1 MNPEIAGIHDRV
13 KKSMLGIA
21 LAILGA
27 ALAVALAGI
36 GSAIGIGIAGQAAA
50 GVVSEDPDK
59 FGKTLLLQ
67 ALPGTQ
73 GIYGLLTA
81 ILVMTKVGLL
91 GTVAMIDAQTGWQ
104 ILFACLAIA
113 LAGLSSGIYQGKVC
127 ASAMY
132 ILAKRPDQVGKGII
146 YAAMV
151 ETYAVFGLLASLL
164 LLNGIKI

>member
-1 MNPEIAGIHDRV
+1 
-13 KKSMLGIA
+13 MLGIA

-27 ALAVALAGI
+27 ALAVGLAGT
-36 GSAIGIGIAGQAAA
+36 GSALGIGIAGQAAS

-81 ILVMTKVGLL
+81 VLVMTKVGLL
-91 GTVAMIDAQTGWQ
+91 GTPIMIDAYVGYQ
-104 ILFACLAIA
+104 IFFACLAIA

-127 ASAMY
+127 ASACY
-132 ILAKRPDQVGKGII
+132 LLAKRPDQLGKGII

-164 LLNGIKI
+164 LLNAIKVG

>member
-1 MNPEIAGIHDRV
+1 
-13 KKSMLGIA
+13 MLGIA

-27 ALAVALAGI
+27 SLAVGLAGT
-36 GSAIGIGIAGQAAA
+36 GSALGIGIAGQAAA

-59 FGKTLLLQ
+59 FGKTLLFQ

-91 GTVAMIDAQTGWQ
+91 TTAAPITPEVGWQ
-104 ILFACLAIA
+104 IFFACLAIA

-132 ILAKRPDQVGKGII
+132 LLAKRPDQVGKGII

-164 LLNGIKI
+164 LLNGIQVG

>member
-1 MNPEIAGIHDRV
+1 
-13 KKSMLGIA
+13 MLGIA

-27 ALAVALAGI
+27 ALAVGLAGT
-36 GSAIGIGIAGQAAA
+36 GSALGIGVAGQAAS

-81 ILVMTKVGLL
+81 VLVMTKVGIFGTPAPIDTAL
-91 GTVAMIDAQTGWQ
+91 GAQ

-113 LAGLSSGIYQGKVC
+113 FVGLTSGIFQGKVC
-127 ASAMY
+127 ASACY
-132 ILAKRPDQVGKGII
+132 LLAKRPDQLGKGII

-164 LLNGIKI
+164 LLNSIQVA

>member
-1 MNPEIAGIHDRV
+1 
-13 KKSMLGIA
+13 MLGIA

-27 ALAVALAGI
+27 SLAVGLAGI
-36 GSAIGIGIAGQAAA
+36 GSALGIGIAGQAAA
-50 GVVSEDPDK
+50 GVVAEDPDK

-91 GTVAMIDAQTGWQ
+91 GEAMFIDPHVGYQ

-113 LAGLSSGIYQGKVC
+113 LAGFVSGIYQGKVC

-132 ILAKRPDQVGKGII
+132 LLAKRPDQVGKGII

-164 LLNGIKI
+164 LLNGIKVG

>member
-1 MNPEIAGIHDRV
+1 LEI
-13 KKSMLGIA
+13 KKTMLGIA
-21 LAILGA
+21 LAVLGA
-27 ALAVALAGI
+27 ALAVGLAGI
-36 GSAIGIGIAGQAAA
+36 GSALGIGIAGQAAA

-81 ILVMTKVGLL
+81 ILVMNKVGLL
-91 GTVAMIDAQTGWQ
+91 GGLVQIDTQVGLQ
-104 ILFACLAIA
+104 ILFASLAIA
-113 LAGLSSGIYQGKVC
+113 LTGLISGIYQGKVC

-132 ILAKRPDQVGKGII
+132 LLAKRPDQVGKGII
-146 YAAMV
+146 YSAMV

-164 LLNGIKI
+164 LLNGIQT